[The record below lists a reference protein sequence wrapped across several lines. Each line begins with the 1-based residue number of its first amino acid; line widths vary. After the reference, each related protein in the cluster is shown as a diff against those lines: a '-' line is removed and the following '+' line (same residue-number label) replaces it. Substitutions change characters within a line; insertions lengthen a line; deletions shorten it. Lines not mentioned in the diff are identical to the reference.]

1 MKKLLFIFSFFFL
14 FVLNGKTQEVEILT
28 LEDCLRI
35 GIDNNLSLEGKR
47 KEIQRSKYGVSENRS
62 KLLPQINAIAGY
74 SNNFD
79 PPVSVTDG
87 SSYGVPY
94 NITQTLQHSAN
105 AGLEMQM
112 PLFNQT
118 LYTSMSI
125 AKVMEEISRLSYGK
139 AREDV
144 ILQISKMYYLGQVTA
159 EQIMLIKANI
169 TRLEELRD
177 ITQAFFDNGM
187 SMEVDLKR
195 VNINLEN
202 LKVQYDNAQAM
213 MKQQLNML
221 KYIMDYPAEKEIA
234 LTPVNTDSITTVAL
248 TGLSENIYEL
258 QLSQS
263 QVQLAERQKKIITN
277 GYIPSLSLTGS
288 WRYAA
293 YTDKG
298 YHWFH
303 SGPSNQWFRSYGVGL
318 TLRIPIFDGLDKTYK
333 IKKAMHQEVHKGDT
347 LLVLDDREYK
357 IRVMEAEAALKDAQA
372 GATVINATLNTTQT
386 TASVY
391 DASIAEI
398 EVRLAKLEKDRKR
411 YENLVK
417 RNAATP
423 IQLEQIVT
431 DYEATRKKLEATKRQ
446 KKAAL
451 SGVDE
456 VSYRRMN
463 TEAAIQR
470 ATAALEMARLNLSYT
485 VVIAPCD
492 GKLGRRSLEEGQFI
506 SAGQTITYILP
517 DTQKWIV
524 ANYKETQIENLHIG
538 QEVFVTVDAISDKE
552 FKGKVT
558 SISGATGSKYSLVP
572 TDNSAGN
579 FVKIQQR
586 IPVRIDFTD
595 LSKEDN
601 ERLAAGMMV
610 VVKARL

>member
-298 YHWFH
+298 YHWF
-303 SGPSNQWFRSYGVGL
+303 RSYGVGL

-333 IKKAMHQEVHKGDT
+333 IKKAMID
-347 LLVLDDREYK
+347 
-357 IRVMEAEAALKDAQA
+357 
-372 GATVINATLNTTQT
+372 
-386 TASVY
+386 
-391 DASIAEI
+391 I
-398 EVRLAKLEKDRKR
+398 ENKRLAWEDARKNLQTQYLNAVNDLMNNQRNFKKQKDNYLLAEDVYAVTSDR
-411 YENLVK
+411 YREGIASMTEVL
-417 RNAATP
+417 
-423 IQLEQIVT
+423 QDEMQMS
-431 DYEATRKKLEATKRQ
+431 EAQ
-446 KKAAL
+446 NN
-451 SGVDE
+451 
-456 VSYRRMN
+456 Y
-463 TEAAIQR
+463 
-470 ATAALEMARLNLSYT
+470 
-485 VVIAPCD
+485 
-492 GKLGRRSLEEGQFI
+492 I
-506 SAGQTITYILP
+506 SAHY
-517 DTQKWIV
+517 
-524 ANYKETQIENLHIG
+524 NYRVTNLMLLKLTGQIESL
-538 QEVFVTVDAISDKE
+538 DK
-552 FKGKVT
+552 
-558 SISGATGSKYSLVP
+558 
-572 TDNSAGN
+572 
-579 FVKIQQR
+579 
-586 IPVRIDFTD
+586 
-595 LSKEDN
+595 
-601 ERLAAGMMV
+601 
-610 VVKARL
+610 